1 MSQHDFDILLQKYLA
16 GLCSP
21 EEEKQIL
28 EWSETVFSNG
38 KMTLTRSEQK
48 TVETRIWKRIGRSV
62 MLRPSLIR
70 RISWAGIGIAATILL
85 VSGLAIMFP
94 GALKYFGENKAG
106 NSVAGNLDV
115 ALVKDYIEI
124 KNTTGSNQ
132 ALSLEDGTVVTLT
145 KESSLKYPK
154 HFDDKTRRVEL
165 EGEAFFNV
173 KRDISRPFFV
183 YTGELVTQVLGT
195 SFNVKSYEGSKTI
208 EVQVLTGRVSVYE
221 NQQKSPQNRN
231 GVILRPNQ
239 KMTFDK
245 VSKKI
250 VPELVEVP
258 AMVKIPEQKFELA
271 FEEAPL
277 QNVLDAIQKAYGIE
291 IVVETPALGDCTFTG
306 DLNGLP
312 LHTQL
317 RFICKSVNSGYELR
331 GTTFFING
339 DGCNK

>member
-1 MSQHDFDILLQKYLA
+1 MNQHDFDILLQKYLA

-21 EEEKQIL
+21 DEEKQIL
-28 EWSETVFSNG
+28 EWSDTVFSNG
-38 KMTLTRSEQK
+38 KLTLTRSEQK
-48 TVETRIWKRIGRSV
+48 SFETKIWKRIGRSV
-62 MLRPSLIR
+62 LLRPSLMK
-70 RISWAGIGIAATILL
+70 RIGWPGIGIAATILI
-85 VSGLAIMFP
+85 VSGLALFS
-94 GALKYFGENKAG
+94 GAFKYDGENKAV
-106 NSVAGNLDV
+106 NSVAANLGV
-115 ALVKDYIEI
+115 ALAKDYIEI
-124 KNTTGSNQ
+124 QNTTGSNQ

-145 KESSLKYPK
+145 KESSLRYPK
-154 HFDDKTRRVEL
+154 HFDGKTRRVEL

-208 EVQVLTGRVSVYE
+208 EVRVLTGRVSVYE

-277 QNVLDAIQKAYGIE
+277 QSVLNAIQKVYGIE
-291 IVVETPALGDCTFTG
+291 IVVETPALDNCTFTG

>member
-1 MSQHDFDILLQKYLA
+1 MSQHDFDLLLQKYLA
-16 GLCSP
+16 GLCSE

-28 EWSETVFSNG
+28 EWSETAFVNG
-38 KMTLTRSEQK
+38 KSVLARSEQQAYEK
-48 TVETRIWKRIGRSV
+48 RIWKRIYRNV
-62 MLRPSLIR
+62 MPQPSLLR
-70 RISWAGIGIAATILL
+70 RIGWPRTGIAAAVLL
-85 VSGLAIMFP
+85 VAGMAIVLSGAFN
-94 GALKYFGENKAG
+94 YFGNGKT
-106 NSVAGNLDV
+106 NPVAASHGL

-132 ALSLEDGTVVTLT
+132 ALSLEDGTVVTLS
-145 KESSLKYPK
+145 KGSRLRYPK
-154 HFDDKTRRVEL
+154 HFASKTRQVEL

-173 KRDISRPFFV
+173 KKDVARPFFV

-195 SFNVKSYEGSKTI
+195 SFNVKSNEGAKTI

-221 NQQKSPQNRN
+221 NEQKSPQHRN

-258 AMVKIPEQKFELA
+258 VMVQAPEQKFELA

-277 QNVLDAIQKAYGIE
+277 LHVLDAIQKAYGVE
-291 IVVETPALGDCTFTG
+291 IVVETPALNDCIFTG

-312 LHTQL
+312 LYTQL
-317 RFICKSVNSGYELR
+317 VFICKSLNSRYELR

-339 DGCNK
+339 DGCEK